1 MLRRLPTLIVVS
13 LLAAACNSSG
23 GNPLTTT
30 TAGSGTTGAG
40 STTLPVTT
48 TTTAPATT
56 TVPTTTTSTVP
67 APVVPVPLREGLASF
82 DAYVFAFSV
91 VTSGPSADE
100 RTESTNRL
108 EYDRA
113 TNSRLTVSDTTQTG
127 PDFEEPQVTTERVR
141 TVGNITCTN
150 DGTEWTYSEV
160 SDQEREM
167 SQLAQ
172 RLIDFVPVV
181 ENPIEVGRGEIAGI
195 PAIHYTFTPSGLG
208 QTSGAI
214 TEVSTAEY
222 WVSID
227 GAVLL
232 SYHLVASSRSG
243 PTDDPATQVFT
254 LEVTADLV
262 DTIGPGE
269 LSLPQKCLDQVP

>member
-1 MLRRLPTLIVVS
+1 M
-13 LLAAACNSSG
+13 
-23 GNPLTTT
+23 
-30 TAGSGTTGAG
+30 
-40 STTLPVTT
+40 
-48 TTTAPATT
+48 
-56 TVPTTTTSTVP
+56 
-67 APVVPVPLREGLASF
+67 
-82 DAYVFAFSV
+82 
-91 VTSGPSADE
+91 
-100 RTESTNRL
+100 
-108 EYDRA
+108 
-113 TNSRLTVSDTTQTG
+113 
-127 PDFEEPQVTTERVR
+127 VR

-181 ENPIEVGRGEIAGI
+181 EDPIEVGRGEIAGI